1 MQKVGKTTRLLRY
14 ELDQIPYYTVEVT
27 NRFKGLDPVSKVPR
41 EPWMHVCNIV
51 QVAVTKTISKKKKCK
66 KTKWLSK
73 QTLQIAEERRKTK
86 DKGEKERYTQLNAE
100 LQRIIRRDKKVFLR
114 KQFKEI
120 KENNRMGKT
129 RDLFK
134 KIRAIK

>member
-27 NRFKGLDPVSKVPR
+27 NRFKELDPVSKVPR
-41 EPWMHVCNIV
+41 EPWMHVCNIA

-100 LQRIIRRDKKVFLR
+100 FPRISKRDMKAFVNEQCK
-114 KQFKEI
+114 
-120 KENNRMGKT
+120 
-129 RDLFK
+129 
-134 KIRAIK
+134 